1 MIDDIVEKNGSDD
14 SEISNSD
21 LLLRVAAESD
31 IRHVYTVINDT
42 SPGDPVPVNL
52 PLRAETLTDDESI
65 SLSHSPTSS
74 DYADYSLEIF
84 ENIISPRTG
93 QQTGI
98 NSDNFETTPETTEP
112 PDQTIWD
119 SLNSFNEINGDFYTE
134 EEFREFSDHQISG
147 STDLE
152 TTTFSP
158 DLVGL
163 DNMEPRL
170 PSNVNYTT
178 WKQVELQQTNRELR
192 PVTVPSS
199 QTLETVPNRKPY
211 VTEAKLSEDDSD
223 IRNKDRTI
231 SGLQYFNLGPTRSL
245 SKEPPR
251 REEKKSVRFFRD
263 GDLIDN
269 QISDTKVEKVR
280 IRPAEDMGKEVSVTI
295 NITEYSGLEG
305 EGESPHSHRQQY
317 QTGRQDY
324 GPPAP
329 APASEA
335 PLPASCYTTTTCTAS
350 CGPGFQL
357 VIPNTG
363 SPECQTGVLE
373 VLPCDLGPCP
383 QHCAWSTWTSWSDC
397 QAAPGQLDCTQAR
410 TREVARKEVGQGR
423 PCQGEDR
430 EARFCVSLTC
440 QGKYHSYTLRLD

>member
-1 MIDDIVEKNGSDD
+1 MPVDIGEKNVSDD
-14 SEISNSD
+14 SEISNTD
-21 LLLRVAAESD
+21 LFLGVAAAESD
-31 IRHVYTVINDT
+31 TLQPDFQTGLDIIINHDNDT
-42 SPGDPVPVNL
+42 NPGGDPVPVNL

-65 SLSHSPTSS
+65 SLSQSPTTS

-93 QQTGI
+93 EQTRI
-98 NSDNFETTPETTEP
+98 NSGYFETTTETTEP

-119 SLNSFNEINGDFYTE
+119 SLNSFNEINGDFHTE
-134 EEFREFSDHQISG
+134 EEFREFSDHQLSG

-158 DLVGL
+158 DS
-163 DNMEPRL
+163 L

-178 WKQVELQQTNRELR
+178 WKQLELQQLTNGELR

-199 QTLETVPNRKPY
+199 QTLERVPNKKPD
-211 VTEAKLSEDDSD
+211 VTEANVSEDDSD
-223 IRNKDRTI
+223 TRKRDRTF
-231 SGLQYFNLGPTRSL
+231 SGLQYFNLGPAMSL
-245 SKEPPR
+245 SREQPR
-251 REEKKSVRFFRD
+251 REEKKSVRSFLD
-263 GDLIDN
+263 GAGAGDVIDN
-269 QISDTKVEKVR
+269 EISDTKVDKVK
-280 IRPAEDMGKEVSVTI
+280 IRPSEDMGKEVSVTI

-305 EGESPHSHRQQY
+305 ESPNSQQEHY
-317 QTGRQDY
+317 TGRQDY

-329 APASEA
+329 APASA
-335 PLPASCYTTTTCTAS
+335 ASLPASCYTTTTCTAS

-363 SPECQTGVLE
+363 TAECRSGVLE
-373 VLPCDLGPCP
+373 VLPCDQGPCP

-410 TREVARKEVGQGR
+410 TREVARQEVGAGR

-430 EARFCVSLTC
+430 EARYCVSLTC
-440 QGKYHSYTLRLD
+440 QGKHHHG